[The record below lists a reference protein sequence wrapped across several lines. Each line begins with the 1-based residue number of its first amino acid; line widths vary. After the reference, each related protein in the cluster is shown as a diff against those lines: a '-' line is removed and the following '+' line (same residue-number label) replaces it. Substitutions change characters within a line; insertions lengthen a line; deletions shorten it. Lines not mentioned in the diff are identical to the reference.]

1 MTPAP
6 RPPLTDHQ
14 LDDLFARVRQPG
26 PEDEGAAERFL
37 GRQAQAAPRPHPT
50 WWPAVLAAAALM
62 GGLLVLRPAPA
73 DHSPLPAS
81 AAYEA
86 YTSALGSEW

>member
-6 RPPLTDHQ
+6 RPPLTDPQ

-26 PEDEGAAERFL
+26 PEDAGAAERFL
-37 GRQAQAAPRPHPT
+37 GRRALAEPRPRPAV
-50 WWPAVLAAAALM
+50 WPAVLAAAALM

-73 DHSPLPAS
+73 RPL
-81 AAYEA
+81 AAA
-86 YTSALGSEW
+86 RQRRLRGLHLGPGK